1 MKKKILLLLLVST
14 SVFSFAVNSD
24 LWIKDF
30 QRDAQIQ
37 QHKDNLNGMNADDFL
52 KLTPKKFEKITG
64 EKLSFKQ
71 KLKIKAAQKILK
83 KKIRK
88 HQKNEP
94 DRGKSQ
100 IVAILLCFFLG
111 FLGVHR
117 FYLGYW
123 NGILLLLLSLCGIG
137 FIWAFVDLIRII
149 IGDLQPK
156 RSNYYD
162 KL

>member
-1 MKKKILLLLLVST
+1 MKKGILLLLFIST

-37 QHKDNLNGMNADDFL
+37 QYQENLSGMNADDFL

-71 KLKIKAAQKILK
+71 KMKIKAAQKILK

-88 HQKNEP
+88 HQKNKP
-94 DRGKSQ
+94 GRGKSQ
-100 IVAILLCFFLG
+100 IVALLLCLFLG
-111 FLGVHR
+111 ALGIHR
-117 FYLGYW
+117 FYFLYRT
-123 NGILLLLLSLCGIG
+123 L
-137 FIWAFVDLIRII
+137 FH
-149 IGDLQPK
+149 
-156 RSNYYD
+156 
-162 KL
+162 